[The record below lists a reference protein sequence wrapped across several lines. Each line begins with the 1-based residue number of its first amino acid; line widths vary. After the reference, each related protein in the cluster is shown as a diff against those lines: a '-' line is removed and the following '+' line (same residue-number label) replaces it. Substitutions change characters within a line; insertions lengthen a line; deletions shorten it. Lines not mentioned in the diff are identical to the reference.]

1 MYQKIILVFF
11 IILTFSSCSK
21 KEKISNIPSDET
33 QAIAIYKEAMEE
45 MDNYEF
51 YIASKKFSE
60 AESILPNVEWSAK
73 AALMSSYCLYQ
84 TGFYDDT
91 ILSLNRFIKT
101 YPANE
106 NIDYA
111 KYLIIMSLYDQ
122 IEDEKNDITPLLKS
136 REKIYVFLKEYPN
149 TEYAID
155 LKFKLDL
162 INNQLDAKEIYVA
175 KFYIKVK
182 KWIPAINRLKNIV
195 ENYDSTVF
203 IEEALHRLVEVYYRV
218 GLIDEAKRAAAILG
232 YNYNSSEWYKQSYKI
247 INKDYKF
254 KEIKKSDQ
262 NEGGLIKRTIKKLI
276 LGK

>member
-1 MYQKIILVFF
+1 
-11 IILTFSSCSK
+11 
-21 KEKISNIPSDET
+21 
-33 QAIAIYKEAMEE
+33 
-45 MDNYEF
+45 
-51 YIASKKFSE
+51 
-60 AESILPNVEWSAK
+60 
-73 AALMSSYCLYQ
+73 MSYQ

-162 INNQLDAKEIYVA
+162 INNQLAAKEMYVA

-203 IEEALHRLVEVYYRV
+203 IRKLY
-218 GLIDEAKRAAAILG
+218 IDLLKF
-232 YNYNSSEWYKQSYKI
+232 I
-247 INKDYKF
+247 I
-254 KEIKKSDQ
+254 
-262 NEGGLIKRTIKKLI
+262 G
-276 LGK
+276 